1 MKGYLW
7 AAVVI
12 PITLY
17 VRARVE
23 VWRSEPQ
30 KENQGTN
37 PPRNSPLV
45 ISLLSLSFLTADSD
59 Y

>member
-17 VRARVE
+17 VCVRVE
-23 VWRSEPQ
+23 VWSEEPQ

-37 PPRNSPLV
+37 PPRNSLLV
-45 ISLLSLSFLTADSD
+45 ISPLSLS
-59 Y
+59 